1 MADNEQQAAAPA
13 GQQFAIQRIYVKDT
27 SFESPR
33 APMVFTQKWEPK
45 VQMDLNTKASKV
57 QDNVHEVV
65 VGVTITVSNQDETA
79 YLIEV
84 QQAGIFAIQGFED
97 DALRQ
102 VLGTVCPN
110 VLFPYAREALDSLA
124 IKGGFPP
131 LQLAPINFDMIYAQ
145 QLQKQQEQQADS
157 EAPTAH

>member
-1 MADNEQQAAAPA
+1 MADEEQQAAAAA
-13 GQQFAIQRIYVKDT
+13 GQQFAIQRIYLKDS

-57 QDNVHEVV
+57 QDNIHEVV
-65 VGVTITVSNQDETA
+65 VGVTITVKNQDETA
-79 YLIEV
+79 YLTEI
-84 QQAGIFAIQGFED
+84 QQAGVFAIQGFED

-110 VLFPYAREALDSLA
+110 VLFPYAREVLDNLA

-131 LQLAPINFDMIYAQ
+131 LQLAPVNFDMIYAQ
-145 QLQKQQEQQADS
+145 QMQKQQQQAEGES
-157 EAPTAH
+157 QTAH